1 MIIGMFFYRIMMK
14 NLDIVDGLEFVAKN
28 VLKFLIILMGSTF
41 IFFKYF
47 MLVNIQLLL
56 RFSYW

>member
-56 RFSYW
+56 RFSY